1 MLDFLDLW
9 AILEIIK
16 NYDMNYFFNF
26 KCRFKNCY
34 RHNKLIKMCDK
45 SAIRASGLI
54 PVFPFT
60 TINKDTQ
67 LPMCIEEQ
75 AINY

>member
-1 MLDFLDLW
+1 MFLLF
-9 AILEIIK
+9 LSY
-16 NYDMNYFFNF
+16 NLNN
-26 KCRFKNCY
+26 N
-34 RHNKLIKMCDK
+34 DK

-54 PVFPFT
+54 PVIPLT
-60 TINKDTQ
+60 TINKNTQ